1 MAELSLRHIPDLSD
15 TSAMGDFS
23 ESSFQIPAA
32 ARQTDDLLLA
42 DNTIDFFNNAYD
54 TFSTPAPPKPPVQPP
69 LTLAELTPRS
79 KPVRAAPVRSS
90 LRPRPGVPTPYRANV
105 AQELSAALSED
116 LSPFRNQDPS
126 FQIPS
131 SQPHDDN
138 ILLMADDGDSFLS
151 EEQPSLD
158 GSPRCAPSPLTL
170 SHLSPCRPP
179 LDPSVTLSDLPPHR
193 EFVDPLPST
202 EEIATEVVQGSPQA
216 IPDSGARDPGA
227 ASTVPSAPN
236 LSDSLQASG
245 DTDKPTSPS
254 KKGKVKVS
262 SRTNLTQRQKI
273 DPCGDKAKRR
283 RVVPAGGS
291 LNPAKLKPVTASL
304 ARKLSSSGK
313 KPAVTLRRRP
323 LQGGPSETAA
333 ASSSGSMVAGSNEP
347 SVPTVQADVKP
358 FQNGGL
364 AGTLL
369 SFGQKLIA
377 NTQNSHESIREHQ
390 EEAVDENANE
400 MPYTTATVLH
410 STVPTPVH
418 SDDTPPVDQPEHSA
432 SDQQP
437 IQSVG
442 DRDYLTLSQLSPRKL
457 GAAPT
462 SPAAIDSP
470 GEDGALTTVADH
482 LTAPSSSSSELPE
495 GPPSPMRTSMKRAA
509 SPGEDVPARQYKRGK
524 TLSAKQEPSS
534 SKELRPRKPALQ
546 PSRAKN
552 VPAAPPPGPG
562 PASRTRRGG
571 AGTRGTTSTVTATAA
586 RVPAT
591 GADRAA
597 KPKAKSSEQ
606 PSRRPGLT
614 ASRSSSQPQGVP
626 GGEEAD
632 GAAMRVI
639 TRSGAGKTSSQSGSS
654 AAPSVA
660 NYGRSRSSVPLHG
673 EHVSEGGE
681 ATDVNRPSRSTSAS
695 GDRPAATL
703 LLAKPTK
710 PQEFTFATSMRTLA
724 RSKAEVEQQ
733 PDKLDGSGAS
743 TSSSNGNA
751 QSLKRS
757 RANTAGHHLIPDFK
771 ALHAAH
777 ESTMAQRRA
786 DVHRTVPV
794 GFDFATDARAQDR
807 NRFEEGRR
815 ARERELEQQAE
826 ERRRQR
832 ELEEEAEVRELR
844 RRAVPKANEVPEWY
858 ALAPKRAKAVGGAD
872 GAAETT

>member
-1 MAELSLRHIPDLSD
+1 MAELSLRYIPDLSD
-15 TSAMGDFS
+15 TSAIGDFS
-23 ESSFQIPAA
+23 ESSFQIPAT
-32 ARQTDDLLLA
+32 ARQTDDLLLD
-42 DNTIDFFNNAYD
+42 DNTLDFFNNAND
-54 TFSTPAPPKPPVQPP
+54 TFSTPPPPQPTVQPP
-69 LTLAELTPRS
+69 LTLAELTPRP
-79 KPVRAAPVRSS
+79 KPVRAAPIRSS
-90 LRPRPGVPTPYRANV
+90 LRPRPGVATPYKANV
-105 AQELSAALSED
+105 AQELSAAISED

-131 SQPHDDN
+131 SQPHGDN
-138 ILLMADDGDSFLS
+138 ILLMADDGDNFLS

-158 GSPRCAPSPLTL
+158 ASPRVPLSDPSP
-170 SHLSPCRPP
+170 HHEFVEP
-179 LDPSVTLSDLPPHR
+179 LPP
-193 EFVDPLPST
+193 T
-202 EEIATEVVQGSPQA
+202 ERIATEVVQKSPHA
-216 IPDSGARDPGA
+216 IPDSGTRDPVA
-227 ASTVPSAPN
+227 ASTVASAPS
-236 LSDSLQASG
+236 LSDSLQE
-245 DTDKPTSPS
+245 TDNPTSPS

-262 SRTNLTQRQKI
+262 SRTNLTQRRKN
-273 DPCGDKAKRR
+273 DPCGEKAKRK

-313 KPAVTLRRRP
+313 KPALTLRRRP
-323 LQGGPSETAA
+323 LQGDPSETVA

-347 SVPTVQADVKP
+347 SAPTVQAEVKP
-358 FQNGGL
+358 FQSGGL

-377 NTQNSHESIREHQ
+377 NTQKLHSSSHDLIPERRE
-390 EEAVDENANE
+390 EDVDEHANE
-400 MPYTTATVLH
+400 MPSVTATALH
-410 STVPTPVH
+410 STIPTPVH
-418 SDDTPPVDQPEHSA
+418 SDDNPPKHEPAHSV

-437 IQSVG
+437 AHSVG

-457 GAAPT
+457 GATPT
-462 SPAAIDSP
+462 SPAAMDSS
-470 GEDGALTTVADH
+470 GENAALAVVANH
-482 LTAPSSSSSELPE
+482 FALPSSSSSELPD
-495 GPPSPMRTSMKRAA
+495 GPPSQMRTSVKRAP
-509 SPGEDVPARQYKRGK
+509 SPAEDLPARQRKRGK
-524 TLSAKQEPSS
+524 TLPARQEPSS

-552 VPAAPPPGPG
+552 VSAAAPLGPG
-562 PASRTRRGG
+562 PTSRT
-571 AGTRGTTSTVTATAA
+571 GTATATAA
-586 RVPAT
+586 KLPAT

-597 KPKAKSSEQ
+597 KRKAKSSEQ

-632 GAAMRVI
+632 GPAMRAI

-654 AAPSVA
+654 AASSAA
-660 NYGRSRSSVPLHG
+660 NHGRSGASVVLHG
-673 EHVSEGGE
+673 ENVAEGDE
-681 ATDVNRPSRSTSAS
+681 MTDGSRQSRSTSAS
-695 GDRPAATL
+695 GDRPTANL
-703 LLAKPTK
+703 PPAKPTI
-710 PQEFTFATSMRTLA
+710 PQEFTFATSTRTLG
-724 RSKAEVEQQ
+724 RSKAAVEQQ
-733 PDKLDGSGAS
+733 PDKLSGPGAS
-743 TSSSNGNA
+743 TSSSNGNG

-757 RANTAGHHLIPDFK
+757 RANTAGHHPIPDFK

-786 DVHRTVPV
+786 EVHRTVPV

-815 ARERELEQQAE
+815 VRERELEQQAE

-858 ALAPKRAKAVGGAD
+858 ALAPKRAKAIGGAD
-872 GAAETT
+872 GAAGTT